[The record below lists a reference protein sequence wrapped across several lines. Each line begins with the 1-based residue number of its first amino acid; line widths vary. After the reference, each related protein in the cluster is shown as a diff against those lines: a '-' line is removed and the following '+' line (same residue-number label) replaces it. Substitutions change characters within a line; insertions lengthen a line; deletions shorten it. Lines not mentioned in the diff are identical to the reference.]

1 MCGLLLLTFIELL
14 DIEATHLGLLEVLA
28 GQSAYS
34 SGMGSH
40 DSRVLV
46 KA

>member
-14 DIEATHLGLLEVLA
+14 ATRLGLLEVLA